1 MGIRTNVAPRMTLI
15 THGFLFVGHST
26 PKRPKSAAQKKLI
39 WLKFS
44 MRVEGHMT
52 EENTKFY
59 SLERY
64 SLRDTNFLVGVGRSS
79 SPVALTLHRQ

>member
-1 MGIRTNVAPRMTLI
+1 
-15 THGFLFVGHST
+15 
-26 PKRPKSAAQKKLI
+26 
-39 WLKFS
+39 

-59 SLERY
+59 SLEMY
-64 SLRDTNFLVGVGRSS
+64 SLRDTNFLVGVGQSS

>member
-1 MGIRTNVAPRMTLI
+1 MAENSTTANSLRVIPRQNGQIRPQ
-15 THGFLFVGHST
+15 
-26 PKRPKSAAQKKLI
+26 QKKLI
-39 WLKFS
+39 WLKFC

-64 SLRDTNFLVGVGRSS
+64 SLRDTNFLVGVGQSS

>member
-1 MGIRTNVAPRMTLI
+1 M
-15 THGFLFVGHST
+15 GHST
-26 PKRPKSAAQKKLI
+26 PKRPKPAAQKKLI
-39 WLKFS
+39 WLKFC

-64 SLRDTNFLVGVGRSS
+64 SLRDTNFLVGVGQSS